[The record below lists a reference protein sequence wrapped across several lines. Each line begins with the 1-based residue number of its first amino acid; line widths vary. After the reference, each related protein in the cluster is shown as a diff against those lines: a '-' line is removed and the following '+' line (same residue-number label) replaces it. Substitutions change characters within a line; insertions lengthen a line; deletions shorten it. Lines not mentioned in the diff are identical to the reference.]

1 MGPGAL
7 SAVLAGL
14 RLPSHPNLL
23 IGLDVSDDAAV
34 YQINADTALVQT
46 VDFFPPIVDDPYTY
60 GAIAA
65 ANALSD
71 VYAMGG
77 KPILAL
83 AIAAFPADLPSA
95 MIRAILQG
103 GADKVAEAGAVI
115 AGGHTVVDK
124 EPKYGLCVTG
134 LIHPSRITPKANAQP
149 GDVLLL
155 TKPLGTGIITTA
167 IKRNVGDAA
176 HLAGAVASMLQLNR
190 VAAEIVNAHHVHS
203 VTDITGFGLLGHAA
217 EIARN
222 SGVGL
227 RIEVAAVP
235 LLPGALVYATNGIA
249 PGGLFTNQRFV
260 EQDDYV
266 RYAPAIDLGR
276 KLLLFD
282 PQTSGGLLIV
292 AAPTE
297 AAAIAADCAA
307 EGQPCWRIGAV
318 VAGSGIEVG

>member
-7 SAVLAGL
+7 SNILAGL
-14 RLPSHPNLL
+14 RLPTHPNLL

-34 YQINADTALVQT
+34 YRLSENSALVQT

-71 VYAMGG
+71 IYAMGG

-83 AIAAFPADLPSA
+83 AVAGFPSDMPADV
-95 MIRAILQG
+95 IQAILQG

-115 AGGHTVVDK
+115 AGGHTVIDQ

-134 LIHPSRITPKANAQP
+134 LIDPNKITPKANAQV

-155 TKPLGTGIITTA
+155 TKPLGTGLITTA
-167 IKRNVGDAA
+167 GKRGLVEQA
-176 HLAGAVASMLQLNR
+176 HLETAIQSMLTLNKR
-190 VAAEIVNAHHVHS
+190 AAELATAVEIHS
-203 VTDITGFGLLGHAA
+203 ATDITGFGLLGHAA
-217 EIARN
+217 EITRN

-227 RIEVAAVP
+227 RITAAALP
-235 LLPGALVYATNGIA
+235 LLPGALDYARAGIA
-249 PGGLFTNQRFV
+249 PGGLGRNRDFL
-260 EQDDYV
+260 EQDGYV
-266 RYAPAIDLGR
+266 RIAENVEIAHQ
-276 KLLLFD
+276 LLLYD
-282 PQTSGGLLIV
+282 PQTSGGLLFV
-292 AAPTE
+292 LAP
-297 AAAIAADCAA
+297 AAAEQFQRACVQAD
-307 EGQPCWRIGAV
+307 QPCWQIGEV